1 MHICSRMQN
10 QTQKSKWLTIL
21 ILVFAGEM
29 IFSLPFHVVRVFRP
43 TFLEVFKLTNTEL
56 GDIFAI
62 YGIMA
67 MLAYFPGGTLADR
80 FSAKKLMAFSL
91 FATSL
96 GGLYFAEI
104 PSKTGLTILFG
115 FWGVTTIFL
124 FWAAMIKATRNWGG
138 QMSQGKAFGLLDGG
152 RGLMAAISATLAVFI
167 LSSFIPE
174 NINSNSSD
182 ERMALKMVI
191 YFYSFLTMLSSFLV
205 WFFIKDSKAST
216 IKEKTNLW
224 ESVKN
229 VLSNKLVWLQAI
241 IVISAYST
249 YKGLDYFSLYAV
261 DVLNMSNID
270 AAFLMSNSSYIR
282 VVSAIAAGFIVDRF
296 SASKVIIV
304 LFGALII
311 SYSILTSF
319 LPNASTLIFIYA
331 NIIITFMAVFGLR
344 GVYFAL
350 LQETKTAAN
359 LTGTAVGL
367 ISVIGYTPDAFFNS
381 ITGRILDA
389 NPGAKG
395 HQNFYLFLAAFSVLG
410 LLATIILYYIKKKPR
425 NIEASLYNKNS

>member
-1 MHICSRMQN
+1 MKN
-10 QTQKSKWLTIL
+10 ETLKSKWITIL

-43 TFLEVFKLTNTEL
+43 TFLQVFELTNTEL
-56 GDIFAI
+56 GDIFAV
-62 YGIMA
+62 YGLMA

-80 FSAKKLMAFSL
+80 FSARKLMALSL

-104 PSKTGLTILFG
+104 PSSIGLSLLFG
-115 FWGVTTIFL
+115 FWGITTIFL

-152 RGLMAAISATLAVFI
+152 RGLMAAVSATLATFI
-167 LSSFIPE
+167 LSSFIPD
-174 NINSNSSD
+174 NIHTNSIN
-182 ERMALKMVI
+182 EEHAIKMVI
-191 YFYSFLTMLSSFLV
+191 YFYSFLTFLASLLV
-205 WFFIKDSKAST
+205 WFFINDNATSQV
-216 IKEKTNLW
+216 KERTNLLLNIK
-224 ESVKN
+224 SV
-229 VLSNKLVWLQAI
+229 LANKLVWLQAI

-261 DVLNMSNID
+261 DVLNMNNID
-270 AAFLMSNSSYIR
+270 AAFFMSNSSYIR
-282 VVSAIAAGFIVDRF
+282 VIAAIAAGFVVDRF

-304 LFGALII
+304 LFGSLII
-311 SYSILTSF
+311 SYTILTSF
-319 LPNASTLIFIYA
+319 LPNANTLIIIYA
-331 NIIITFMAVFGLR
+331 NIIITFFAVFGLR

-350 LQETKTAAN
+350 LQETKTASN

-389 NPGAKG
+389 NPGIKG
-395 HQNFYLFLAAFSVLG
+395 HQNFYFLLIGFSILG
-410 LLATIILYYIKKKPR
+410 LLATIILNYIKKKPQTL
-425 NIEASLYNKNS
+425 EASSHKH